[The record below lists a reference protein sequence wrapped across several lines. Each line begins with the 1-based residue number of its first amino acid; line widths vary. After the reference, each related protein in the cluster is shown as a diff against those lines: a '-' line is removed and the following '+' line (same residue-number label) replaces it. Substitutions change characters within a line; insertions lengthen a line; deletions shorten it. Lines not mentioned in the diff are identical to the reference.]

1 MVPARS
7 EERMAVVEAGE
18 GIRKLGDFALVVA
31 RRFRDDRCL
40 LHASAL
46 TYTSLLSIVP
56 LLALMFAVLKGLG
69 AQRGLESILL
79 SRLALPEATVDR
91 LISYIEN
98 TNFGTLGTLGA
109 LGLLTTVI
117 SVLGAIESSFNH
129 IWRVRHA
136 RSWWRMATDY
146 LSAVLVTPFLLLA
159 AVGITSFVQ
168 QHEMM
173 QKLLADDTIGPIAGR
188 LIRLAPYAI
197 NVVILAILFAI
208 MPNRRPHARSLLAG
222 ALVGGVVWQFLQSSY
237 VALQFGVARY
247 NAIYGALAQLPVTLV
262 WIYVSWVVVLASAEI
277 AAVLEMG
284 GTSEGRF
291 SSRTSD
297 FGLALEILVR
307 AGTSIREGG
316 PGVDLLGLARDLR
329 CDPGHLS
336 DVSERLREAGLVAT
350 EEETGNLI
358 LTREP
363 ARLDLAAVEGWFERA
378 TPPYGCDPR
387 IVDVLDRVEARRHGD
402 LSETTL
408 ADLLDERIR
417 PNELRH

>member
-1 MVPARS
+1 
-7 EERMAVVEAGE
+7 MAVVEGGE
-18 GIRKLGDFALVVA
+18 GIRRLGDFALVVL

-56 LLALMFAVLKGLG
+56 LLALMFDVLKGLG

-98 TNFGTLGTLGA
+98 TNFGTLGTIGA

-129 IWRVRHA
+129 IWRVRHP

-159 AVGITSFVQ
+159 ADGITSFVQ

-188 LIRLAPYAI
+188 LLRLAPYVI
-197 NVVILAILFAI
+197 NVGLLASLFAI
-208 MPNRRPHARSLLAG
+208 MPNRRPHPRSLLVG
-222 ALVGGVVWQFLQSSY
+222 ALVGGVVWQLLQSSY

-262 WIYVSWVVVLASAEI
+262 WIYVSWVVVLAAAEI
-277 AAVLEMG
+277 AAVLEIG

-291 SSRTSD
+291 GARTSD
-297 FGLALEILVR
+297 FGMALELLVR
-307 AGTSIREGG
+307 AGTSMREGAG
-316 PGVDLLGLARDLR
+316 GGAGGVDLLRLARDLR

-336 DVSERLREAGLVAT
+336 DVADRMREAGLVAV
-350 EEETGNLI
+350 EAETGRVI
-358 LTREP
+358 LAREP
-363 ARLDLAAVEGWFERA
+363 GRVDLAAVEGWFERA
-378 TPPYGCDPR
+378 TPPFACDPR

-408 ADLLDERIR
+408 ADLLDERLR
-417 PNELRH
+417 HGELRH